1 MTPGFGESRAGGLT
15 FITHKWKKDMPRNTS
30 SFDEDDYDWSD
41 IRNLKNYK
49 GSIDDIEE
57 IIDSDEVVA
66 RKKKKKPGKFGGED

>member
-1 MTPGFGESRAGGLT
+1 
-15 FITHKWKKDMPRNTS
+15 MPRNTS